1 MLEKITYKLVSD
13 KSWLLISRPSMY
25 VFSFVYYFFFFLAFL
40 VEPFSQM
47 QSLMI
52 FNLLNDKQESVLEA
66 VFLET

>member
-1 MLEKITYKLVSD
+1 MFFPLYTT
-13 KSWLLISRPSMY
+13 
-25 VFSFVYYFFFFLAFL
+25 FFFFLAFL